1 MKSPLVSIH
10 APSLLVT
17 LRYAGLQVS
26 LEASQ
31 GSPKGGQGWELR
43 EIFNWVDGQASL
55 QPVHSE
61 QDPPWP
67 GY

>member
-1 MKSPLVSIH
+1 MQGFKAPLKP
-10 APSLLVT
+10 AKG
-17 LRYAGLQVS
+17 A
-26 LEASQ
+26 E
-31 GSPKGGQGWELR
+31 GGQGWELR
-43 EIFNWVDGQASL
+43 EIFNWVDGQASF